1 MFQRLK
7 VYFFV
12 ESVYGGI
19 SIMNLRA
26 LRLSSTSVSICV
38 CNKILL
44 QKMLYDRANALLN
57 STWYQFKMLQLAQGG
72 RTFLTISHVHIFGL
86 VLTLLFGKVR
96 ETSVSSLVS
105 FRTNCRQHSGFCWET
120 FHPRINKVIDSS
132 RGIKTPASRS
142 SRLEFLLRF
151 QTVGK

>member
-57 STWYQFKMLQLAQGG
+57 STWYQFKMLQLAQRG
-72 RTFLTISHVHIFGL
+72 RTFLTISHVHIFWVSADLAVWKGTGNICFIFGL
-86 VLTLLFGKVR
+86 
-96 ETSVSSLVS
+96 
-105 FRTNCRQHSGFCWET
+105 
-120 FHPRINKVIDSS
+120 I
-132 RGIKTPASRS
+132 
-142 SRLEFLLRF
+142 
-151 QTVGK
+151 